1 MLVCLRRAGRFLSGR
16 SFGLIAAA
24 ACGPACLPLGLRRI
38 LGRYISFV
46 VLRLMC
52 LVCTAAYV
60 VNLTLSWLCLEAYAA
75 APAPGPDRAAAF
87 LPHFFAAF
95 SFAVPPVQ

>member
-1 MLVCLRRAGRFLSGR
+1 MLVCLRRAGRLFAAHR
-16 SFGLIAAA
+16 SCGLW
-24 ACGPACLPLGLRRI
+24 ACLPSGLRRI

-75 APAPGPDRAAAF
+75 APAPGPDRHVLPAGRGFF
-87 LPHFFAAF
+87 LRLFCGFFF
-95 SFAVPPVQ
+95 SVPPVQ